1 MNKQCRQWMRKISTL
16 ILMLIQKDNLKDI
29 DFLKSGTIKE
39 IQHISFNFISLDLY
53 KDLLCD

>member
-1 MNKQCRQWMRKISTL
+1 
-16 ILMLIQKDNLKDI
+16 MLIQKDNLKDI